1 MNLSLFKNKFI
12 LTITLAVI
20 FQFNNI
26 ILTQWLIEI
35 DDNLKNTKYKIY
47 SNEMKLKDLDNN
59 IFDIIPDLVRMGDI
73 FEVKS
78 NLYYDY
84 YNKKKE
90 YEKKFSPIL
99 QHLKFYLIYI
109 RQGFFLESNNGHID
123 KLHDIEKDFNE
134 LKNRRMSV
142 QLNFLIQRLLDVKTV
157 LLETR
162 TLIHNKNNELI
173 SQKFNYEGQRFLMN
187 IGLVITQILHLL
199 CLSFFFF
206 FFFSDNSQSKKID
219 IKNYKQ

>member
-1 MNLSLFKNKFI
+1 MNLSLFKYKFI

-84 YNKKKE
+84 YNNKNE

-173 SQKFNYEGQRFLMN
+173 SQKFNYEGKRFLMN